1 MTWRKIDDDT
11 CDGNEPLSAFLT
23 NGLATNANTYA
34 QELSRSF
41 TLAWPFQS
49 APKWASYEI
58 PIGFCMIFDVGIGA
72 RTIDFVFSCNV
83 GSTRGGSIMVTHQ
96 SSQTLVQTPVDPGT
110 TVINLTMTL
119 SSPQDGP
126 QAFFVGWISDID
138 FDTADTVDIHS
149 AVDSQIAVS
158 RDSFNPRGNG
168 GVFFGVIDCPSTVLV
183 PATPNAGRTRYQ
195 VCRITEETGS
205 GHLDGHLHV
214 WPAIEENP
222 PWFDT
227 NFAASKFV
235 TGYLYQ
241 LGWIQMFG
249 MCATV
254 TQATGS
260 ETSRVYAHDF
270 ATSQQGVSRLTGSAY
285 VNLRKQVA
293 AGPAQDQTA
302 GLHAILSRPT
312 PMERYFSVDND
323 RSVGLNVNFRCYPLS
338 PSVADYTFDVTVET
352 ATTVVASDT
361 LANATLPALR
371 PQQRATSTAFE
382 VICANGAAVG
392 PAEWGMSDAM
402 AFSDMLK
409 VAPISLA
416 LPSFNAVAGTIY
428 KVSISVL
435 CGVDADAQ
443 FHVVGLYIGEH

>member
-11 CDGNEPLSAFLT
+11 CDGDEPLSAFLT

-41 TLAWPFQS
+41 TLAWPLGT

-72 RTIDFVFSCNV
+72 RTIDFVFACDVNRD
-83 GSTRGGSIMVTHQ
+83 RGGSIMVTHQ

-138 FDTADTVDIHS
+138 LDRAETVEIHS
-149 AVDSQIAVS
+149 AVDSQIAIS
-158 RDSFNPRGNG
+158 RGSFNPSGNG
-168 GVFFGVIDCPSTVLV
+168 GVFFGVIDCPSTSLF
-183 PATPNAGRTRYQ
+183 PPTPNAGRTRYQ
-195 VCRITEETGS
+195 VCRVLEEAS
-205 GHLDGHLHV
+205 SPHPDGYLQV

-222 PWFDT
+222 PWFSTVFD
-227 NFAASKFV
+227 NSKRV

-254 TQATGS
+254 THATGS

-270 ATSQQGVSRLTGSAY
+270 ATSQQGVNRLTGSAY

-302 GLHAILSRPT
+302 GLHTILSKDYPIV
-312 PMERYFSVDND
+312 RYFSVDND
-323 RSVGLNVNFRCYPLS
+323 RAVGLNVNFRCYPLS
-338 PSVADYTFDVTVET
+338 PNTAGYTFTVSVEDDRGTVAFDLVTN
-352 ATTVVASDT
+352 S
-361 LANATLPALR
+361 TLPALR

-382 VICANGAAVG
+382 VICANGAAIG

-409 VAPISLA
+409 VAPISVA
-416 LPSFNAVAGTIY
+416 LPAFNAVAGTIY
-428 KVSISVL
+428 RVL
-435 CGVDADAQ
+435 IEVGDVDRDAQ

>member
-1 MTWRKIDDDT
+1 MTWQKIDDDT
-11 CDGNEPLSAFLT
+11 CQGDEPLSAFLT
-23 NGLATNANTYA
+23 NGLATNANAYA
-34 QELSRSF
+34 QQLSRSF
-41 TLAWPFQS
+41 TLAWPFNS

-72 RTIDFVFSCNV
+72 RTIDFVFACNV
-83 GSTRGGSIMVTHQ
+83 GSTRGGSLMVTHQ
-96 SSQTLVQTPVDPGT
+96 SSQTLVQTPVDAGT

-138 FDTADTVDIHS
+138 FDIVATVDIHS
-149 AVDSQIAVS
+149 AIDSQIVVS

-168 GVFFGVIDCPSTVLV
+168 GVFYGIIDCPTTVLF

-195 VCRITEETGS
+195 VCRVLEEVTNP
-205 GHLDGHLHV
+205 HPDGYLQV

-222 PWFDT
+222 PWFATLFD
-227 NFAASKFV
+227 NSKSV

-241 LGWIQMFG
+241 IGWIEMFG

-260 ETSRVYAHDF
+260 QTSRIYAHDF
-270 ATSQQGVSRLTGSAY
+270 ATSQQGVNRLTGSAV

-312 PMERYFSVDND
+312 PMERYFSVDNN
-323 RSVGLNVNFRCYPLS
+323 RAVGLNVNFRCYPLS

-352 ATTVVASDT
+352 ATALVTSASFP
-361 LANATLPALR
+361 NATLPALR

-382 VICANGAAVG
+382 VICANGAAIG

-409 VAPISLA
+409 VAPISIA
-416 LPSFNAVAGTIY
+416 LPTFNAVAGTIY
-428 KVSISVL
+428 KVRIAVS
-435 CGVDADAQ
+435 CGVDTNAQ

>member
-41 TLAWPFQS
+41 TLAWPFES

-72 RTIDFVFSCNV
+72 RTIDFVFACTVGVNV
-83 GSTRGGSIMVTHQ
+83 GGSIMVTHQ
-96 SSQTLVQTPVDPGT
+96 SSQTLVQTPVTAGT

-126 QAFFVGWISDID
+126 QAFFVGWVSEVYLDE
-138 FDTADTVDIHS
+138 AETVDIHS

-168 GVFFGVIDCPSTVLV
+168 GVFFGVIDCPNTVLD

-195 VCRITEETGS
+195 VCRITEETGA
-205 GHLDGHLHV
+205 GHLDGYLHV

-222 PWFDT
+222 PWFAT
-227 NFAASKFV
+227 IFEAAKYV
-235 TGYLYQ
+235 TGFLYQ
-241 LGWIQMFG
+241 LGWIEMFG

-260 ETSRVYAHDF
+260 ETSRVYSHDF
-270 ATSQQGVSRLTGSAY
+270 ATSQQGVNRLTGSAY

-293 AGPAQDQTA
+293 AGPAQDQTS
-302 GLHAILSRPT
+302 GMHAILSKTAPIV
-312 PMERYFSVDND
+312 RYFSVDND
-323 RSVGLNVNFRCYPLS
+323 RSVGLNVNFRCYPIS
-338 PSVADYTFDVTVET
+338 PSAAEYAFDVKVET
-352 ATTVVASDT
+352 ATTLVASAVV
-361 LANATLPALR
+361 ANATLPALR

-382 VICANGAAVG
+382 VICANGAAIG

-409 VAPISLA
+409 VAPVSMA
-416 LPSFNAVAGTIY
+416 LPNFNAVAGTIY
-428 KVSISVL
+428 KVTI
-435 CGVDADAQ
+435 GVDIFFD